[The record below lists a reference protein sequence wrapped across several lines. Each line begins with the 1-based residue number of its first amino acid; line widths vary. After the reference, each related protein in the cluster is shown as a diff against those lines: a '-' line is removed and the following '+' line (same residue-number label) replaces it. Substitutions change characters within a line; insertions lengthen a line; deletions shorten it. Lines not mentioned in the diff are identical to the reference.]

1 MSATTDNLNKRTRE
15 LENDEVKQGEELV
28 RTQQL
33 QNHVQALNDER
44 VKNLALEK
52 QENILPNS
60 PYKKRA
66 KPARCAA

>member
-15 LENDEVKQGEELV
+15 LEQDEVKRGEETV

-52 QENILPNS
+52 QENIT
-60 PYKKRA
+60 
-66 KPARCAA
+66 